1 MWNYLGVEVAVHEES
16 PGYGVVVREKSP
28 GYKVVVREDLPG
40 YRLAVHEDLPGYRVV
55 VHEQPGELGASH
67 LSVMPENAA
76 GEDEDEPLAAQV
88 AAACNKASTDFQH
101 QQSAWHTSYTR
112 LHTEGGI

>member
-1 MWNYLGVEVAVHEES
+1 M
-16 PGYGVVVREKSP
+16 
-28 GYKVVVREDLPG
+28 
-40 YRLAVHEDLPGYRVV
+40 V

-88 AAACNKASTDFQH
+88 TAACNKASTGFEHH
-101 QQSAWHTSYTR
+101 QSRGTR
-112 LHTEGGI
+112 RTHVSTQKVSFEYIYMGERCLSQWNTRDRPLC

>member
-28 GYKVVVREDLPG
+28 GYKVVVR
-40 YRLAVHEDLPGYRVV
+40 EDLPGYRVV